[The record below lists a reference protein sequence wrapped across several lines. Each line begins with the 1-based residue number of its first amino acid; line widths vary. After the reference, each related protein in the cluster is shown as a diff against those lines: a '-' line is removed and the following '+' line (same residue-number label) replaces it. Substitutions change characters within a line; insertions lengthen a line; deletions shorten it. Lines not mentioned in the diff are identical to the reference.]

1 MGASPMRFKPEQ
13 HFRMADQLSEL
24 ALDQTDLKRTA
35 QLHAIARVF
44 RRLAVK
50 ALHGD
55 RCRHEAAGLEQIQ
68 CGRYVCWF
76 DRSAIASGQFGG
88 VAALCRG
95 PRKNAAVEAAK
106 APHGGGRG
114 DNCKEEAGTA
124 LIYLT
129 PRRSCARKSLLD
141 GNACPHSGQ
150 ERTRFAERE
159 FFSV

>member
-1 MGASPMRFKPEQ
+1 MEQ
-13 HFRMADQLSEL
+13 ESHR
-24 ALDQTDLKRTA
+24 
-35 QLHAIARVF
+35 
-44 RRLAVK
+44 
-50 ALHGD
+50 
-55 RCRHEAAGLEQIQ
+55 
-68 CGRYVCWF
+68 
-76 DRSAIASGQFGG
+76 
-88 VAALCRG
+88 VAALRAAGRRG
-95 PRKNAAVEAAK
+95 VFLHDSDAGSGVSATELTVTDGGRRLNGDVGTRRFEAAK

-114 DNCKEEAGTA
+114 DNCREEAGTA